1 VEIGFTFIDEPIFF
15 ASVFISMLTKMTTMK
30 RLLLFF
36 ALAFPL
42 SWYPWI
48 IALIKGTTSGPN
60 PLGPLVAALIVTA
73 LTEGKSG
80 IKDFLKRLVRWRVN
94 IRWYVVVFLLP
105 VFCCLIAAG
114 IALATGAQLQS
125 VTKNSIPLSDLLPK
139 FVFILLFIGLGE
151 EPGWRG
157 YALEKLQKLYSPLK
171 SSLILAP
178 IWALWH
184 LPLMGIEFPAPIIP
198 AFLLSVAGATI
209 ALTLVYNG
217 TQRSILLP
225 MLLHATVNTI
235 GSGFVFQMFRPQDL
249 TSLWYIYAVV
259 WFATAMTA
267 AFLLRSRTAA
277 VSALQPAH

>member
-1 VEIGFTFIDEPIFF
+1 VTFISEPISFG
-15 ASVFISMLTKMTTMK
+15 SVCISMKEMTIAK
-30 RLLLFF
+30 RLFLFF

-73 LTEGKSG
+73 LTEGKTG
-80 IKDFLKRLVRWRVN
+80 IKDFLKRLVRLRVD
-94 IRWYVVVFLLP
+94 IRWYAVVFLLP
-105 VFCCLIAAG
+105 VFCCLVAAG
-114 IALATGAQLQS
+114 IALATGAQLQTA
-125 VTKNSIPLSDLLPK
+125 TKESPAVGDLLPK

-157 YALEKLQKLYSPLK
+157 YAIEKLQKLYSPLK

-178 IWALWH
+178 IWGLWH
-184 LPLMGIEFPAPIIP
+184 LPLMGSEFPAPIIP
-198 AFLLSVAGATI
+198 AFLLSVVGASI

-217 TQRSILLP
+217 SNRSILLS
-225 MLLHATVNTI
+225 MLMHATVNTVA
-235 GSGFVFQMFRPQDL
+235 SGFIFQFFRQQDL

-259 WFATAMTA
+259 WF
-267 AFLLRSRTAA
+267 
-277 VSALQPAH
+277 VSAMAAAYLLNNRKRMILTGKTALAG

>member
-1 VEIGFTFIDEPIFF
+1 
-15 ASVFISMLTKMTTMK
+15 MTTMK
-30 RLLLFF
+30 RLVFFF

-48 IALIKGTTSGPN
+48 IALLKGTTSGPN
-60 PLGPLVAALIVTA
+60 PLGPLVAALIVIA
-73 LTEGKSG
+73 ITEGRTG
-80 IKDFLKRLVRWRVN
+80 IKDFLKRLVRWRVGV
-94 IRWYVVVFLLP
+94 RWYAVVFLLP
-105 VFCCLIAAG
+105 VFCCLVAAG

-125 VTKNSIPLSDLLPK
+125 ATKDSNAPSDLLPK

-157 YALEKLQKLYSPLK
+157 YALEKLQKLYSPFK

-184 LPLMGIEFPAPIIP
+184 LPLMGSEFATPIIP
-198 AFLLSVAGATI
+198 AFLLSVVGATI
-209 ALTLVYNG
+209 ALTVVYNG
-217 TQRSILLP
+217 AQRSILLP

-259 WFATAMTA
+259 WFATSMA
-267 AFLLRSRTAA
+267 ATFLLKNTKSI
-277 VSALQPAH
+277 VSTVPTPASI

>member
-1 VEIGFTFIDEPIFF
+1 
-15 ASVFISMLTKMTTMK
+15 MLTKMTTMK
-30 RLLLFF
+30 RLVFFF

-48 IALIKGTTSGPN
+48 IALLKGTTSGPN

-73 LTEGKSG
+73 ITEGRTG
-80 IKDFLKRLVRWRVN
+80 IKDFLKRLVQWRVSV
-94 IRWYVVVFLLP
+94 RWYAVVFLLP
-105 VFCCLIAAG
+105 VFCCLVAAG

-125 VTKNSIPLSDLLPK
+125 ATKDSNALSDLLPK

-157 YALEKLQKLYSPLK
+157 YALEKLQKLYLPLK

-184 LPLMGIEFPAPIIP
+184 LPLMGTEFPTPIIP
-198 AFLLSVAGATI
+198 AFLLSVVGATI

-217 TQRSILLP
+217 AQRSILLP

-259 WFATAMTA
+259 WFTTSMAAT
-267 AFLLRSRTAA
+267 FLLKSRPATLSA
-277 VSALQPAH
+277 VQPAH

>member
-1 VEIGFTFIDEPIFF
+1 
-15 ASVFISMLTKMTTMK
+15 MLTKMTTMK
-30 RLLLFF
+30 RLVLFF
-36 ALAFPL
+36 GLAFPL
-42 SWYPWI
+42 SWYPWV
-48 IALIKGTTSGPN
+48 IALIKGTASGPN

-73 LTEGKSG
+73 LTEGKIG
-80 IKDFLKRLVRWRVN
+80 IKDFLKRLVRWRVD

-105 VFCCLIAAG
+105 VFCCLITG
-114 IALATGAQLQS
+114 VIALATGAQLQS
-125 VTKNSIPLSDLLPK
+125 TTKDSTQFGDLLPK

-184 LPLMGIEFPAPIIP
+184 LPLMGTEFPAPIIP
-198 AFLLSVAGATI
+198 AFLLSVVGTTI

-217 TQRSILLP
+217 AQRSILLP

-249 TSLWYIYAVV
+249 TTLWYIYAVV
-259 WFATAMTA
+259 WFATAITA

>member
-1 VEIGFTFIDEPIFF
+1 
-15 ASVFISMLTKMTTMK
+15 MKMTTMK
-30 RLLLFF
+30 RLVLFF

-73 LTEGKSG
+73 LTEGKIG
-80 IKDFLKRLVRWRVN
+80 IKDFLKRLVRWRIN

-114 IALATGAQLQS
+114 IALATGAQLKP
-125 VTKNSIPLSDLLPK
+125 VTKDSTLLSDLLPK

-184 LPLMGIEFPAPIIP
+184 LPLMGTEFPAPIIP
-198 AFLLSVAGATI
+198 AFLLSVVGATI
-209 ALTLVYNG
+209 VLTLIYNG
-217 TQRSILLP
+217 AQRSILLP
-225 MLLHATVNTI
+225 MLLHATVNTVA
-235 GSGFVFQMFRPQDL
+235 SGFMFQLFRSQDL
-249 TSLWYIYAVV
+249 TSLWYVYAVV
-259 WFATAMTA
+259 WFAPSMAA
-267 AFLLRSRTAA
+267 AFILRNRTAT